1 MPRYTSQ
8 FLLLVLALGVSGP
21 ARAEIFS
28 LDQALRQAL
37 AHNPEL
43 LASGAQAQAAA
54 SRAEGARGELWPQ
67 LGLRYRARR
76 SDNPLDAFADRLN
89 TRVVDPASDF
99 TGAALNH
106 PDPSTLHATE
116 LTLSWPLYTGGRVSA
131 AIRQTDEHS
140 EAARLD
146 HERRQQLLV
155 HRTRAAYFA
164 AQAAQRG
171 AAIAEDAARAAREHA
186 GTAARLA
193 RAGRSVASDQM
204 TAELTLA
211 GNDSARE
218 QALRRRAQTLDE
230 LKLLMGLAPQAE
242 IELMPWQPPT
252 AVVAAALGELEA
264 RALESRNDLHAAR
277 AQQNAAQARIV
288 EAQAAFLPHFGVV
301 AANSWY
307 ADNAALDN
315 RSQSIMGVVSIN
327 LFSGGR
333 DRHEVGAARHQAVES
348 NARQQAL
355 EQTIRAEL
363 RAAYRDLASAQTRLA
378 IAAQTV
384 NKARANV
391 ALVKKRY
398 GEGRTIL
405 LDLLMAERL
414 LVDTRNE
421 ELNAALLV
429 KTSESA
435 LRLAD
440 GTLEL
445 PQ

>member
-1 MPRYTSQ
+1 MPRLKPQ
-8 FLLLVLALGVSGP
+8 LLMLVLAFGAGAP
-21 ARAEIFS
+21 AAAEVYS

-43 LASGAQAQAAA
+43 LASGEQVRAAV
-54 SRAEGARGELWPQ
+54 SRAAGARGALWPQ
-67 LGLRYRARR
+67 LGLRYLVRR
-76 SDNPLDAFADRLN
+76 SDNPLDAFADKLN
-89 TRVVDPASDF
+89 TRVVDPATDF

-106 PDPSTLHATE
+106 PDPSTIHATE
-116 LTLSWPLYTGGRVSA
+116 LAVSWPLYTGGRVSA
-131 AIRQTDEHS
+131 VIRQADEHS
-140 EAARLD
+140 EAARLE

-164 AQAAQRG
+164 AQAAQLG

-186 GTAARLA
+186 RTSARLA
-193 RAGRSVASDQM
+193 REGRSVASDQM

-211 GNDSARE
+211 SIESTRE
-218 QALRRRAQTLDE
+218 QALRRRAQALDG
-230 LKLLMGLAPQAE
+230 LKLLMGLAPPAE
-242 IELMPWQPPT
+242 VELMPWQPPT
-252 AVVAAALGELEA
+252 AGAASGELEA
-264 RALESRNDLHAAR
+264 RAQAARKDLQAAR
-277 AQQNAAQARIV
+277 ARQNAAQARID
-288 EAQAAFLPHFGVV
+288 EAQAAFLPQFGVV

-315 RSQSIMGVVSIN
+315 KSQSIMGVVSIN

-333 DRHEVGAARHQAVES
+333 DRHEVGAARHQAAES

-355 EQTIRAEL
+355 EQAIRAEL
-363 RAAYRDLASAQTRLA
+363 RAAHQNLASAQRRLA
-378 IAAQTV
+378 IAAQTAD
-384 NKARANV
+384 KARANV

-405 LDLLMAERL
+405 LDLLTAERL

-421 ELNAALLV
+421 ELSAALLV

>member
-1 MPRYTSQ
+1 MPRLKPQ
-8 FLLLVLALGVSGP
+8 LLLLLLAFGAGVP
-21 ARAEIFS
+21 AQAGVYD

-43 LASGAQAQAAA
+43 LASGEQAQAAV
-54 SRAEGARGELWPQ
+54 SRAGGARGALWPQ
-67 LGLRYRARR
+67 LGLRYFVRR
-76 SDNPLDAFADRLN
+76 SDSPLDAFADKLN
-89 TRVVDPASDF
+89 TRVVDPAADF

-116 LTLSWPLYTGGRVSA
+116 LAVSWPLYTGGRVSA
-131 AIRQTDEHS
+131 AIRQADEHS
-140 EAARLD
+140 EVARLEY
-146 HERRQQLLV
+146 ERRQQLLV

-164 AQAAQRG
+164 AQAAQLG
-171 AAIAEDAARAAREHA
+171 AAISADAARAAREYA
-186 GTAARLA
+186 GTGARLA
-193 RAGRSVASDQM
+193 REGRSVASDQM

-211 GNDSARE
+211 GNESARE
-218 QALRRRAQTLDE
+218 QASRRRDQALDE
-230 LKLLMGLAPQAE
+230 LKLLMGLAPQTE

-252 AVVAAALGELEA
+252 TVAAVALDELEA
-264 RALESRNDLHAAR
+264 RVLAARKDLHAAS
-277 AQQNAAQARIV
+277 AQQNAAQARID
-288 EAQAAFLPHFGVV
+288 ETQAAFLPQFGVV

-307 ADNAALDN
+307 ADNSAFDN
-315 RSQSIMGVVSIN
+315 RSQSIMGVLSIN

-333 DRHEVGAARHQAVES
+333 DRHEVGVARHQAAES
-348 NARQQAL
+348 NARRQAL
-355 EQTIRAEL
+355 EQAIRAEL
-363 RAAYRDLASAQTRLA
+363 RAAYRDLASAQARLA
-378 IAAQTV
+378 IAARTV
-384 NKARANV
+384 DKARANV

-421 ELNAALLV
+421 ELSAALLV

-435 LRLAD
+435 LQLAD

-445 PQ
+445 PR

>member
-1 MPRYTSQ
+1 MPRYKPQ
-8 FLLLVLALGVSGP
+8 LLLLVLALGAVAP
-21 ARAEIFS
+21 AMAEVYS

-43 LASGAQAQAAA
+43 LASGEQAQAAV
-54 SRAEGARGELWPQ
+54 SRAAGARGALWPQ
-67 LGLRYRARR
+67 LGLRYLARR
-76 SDNPLDAFADRLN
+76 SDNPLDTFADKLN
-89 TRVVDPASDF
+89 TRVVDPATDF
-99 TGAALNH
+99 TGAVLNH
-106 PDPSTLHATE
+106 PDPSTIHATE
-116 LTLSWPLYTGGRVSA
+116 LAVSWPLYTGGRVSA
-131 AIRQTDEHS
+131 AIRQADEHS

-155 HRTRAAYFA
+155 HRTRAAYLA
-164 AQAAQRG
+164 AQAAQLA

-186 GTAARLA
+186 GTSARLA

-211 GNDSARE
+211 SNESARE
-218 QALRRRAQTLDE
+218 QALRRRAQALDE
-230 LKLLMGLAPQAE
+230 LKLLMGLTPHAE
-242 IELMPWQPPT
+242 VELMPWQPPT
-252 AVVAAALGELEA
+252 AGAAAPLGELEV
-264 RALESRNDLHAAR
+264 RALEARKDLHAAR
-277 AQQNAAQARIV
+277 AQQNAARARID
-288 EAQAAFLPHFGVV
+288 EAQAAFLPQFGVV

-307 ADNAALDN
+307 ADNPALDN
-315 RSQSIMGVVSIN
+315 KSQSIMGVVSIN

-333 DRHEVGAARHQAVES
+333 DRHEIGAARHLATES
-348 NARQQAL
+348 NARRQAL
-355 EQTIRAEL
+355 EQAIHAEL
-363 RAAYRDLASAQTRLA
+363 RAAYQDLTSARARLR

-384 NKARANV
+384 DKARANV
-391 ALVKKRY
+391 TLVKKRY

>member
-1 MPRYTSQ
+1 M
-8 FLLLVLALGVSGP
+8 LVLVLALGVPGP
-21 ARAEIFS
+21 AMAEVYS

-37 AHNPEL
+37 THNPEL
-43 LASGAQAQAAA
+43 LASGEQAQAAV
-54 SRAEGARGELWPQ
+54 SRAAGARGELWPQ
-67 LGLRYRARR
+67 LGVRYFARR

-89 TRVVDPASDF
+89 TRTVDPASDF

-186 GTAARLA
+186 RTAARLA
-193 RAGRSVASDQM
+193 REGRSVASDQM

-230 LKLLMGLAPQAE
+230 LKLLMGLVPQAE

-252 AVVAAALGELEA
+252 VVVAAALGELEA
-264 RALESRNDLHAAR
+264 RALESRKDLHAAR
-277 AQQNAAQARIV
+277 AQQNAAQARIA
-288 EAQAAFLPHFGVV
+288 EAQAAFLPQFGVV

-307 ADNAALDN
+307 ADNVALDN
-315 RSQSIMGVVSIN
+315 RSQSIMGVMSIN

-333 DRHEVGAARHQAVES
+333 DRHEVGVARHQAAET
-348 NARQQAL
+348 NARHQAL
-355 EQTIRAEL
+355 EQAIRAEV
-363 RAAYRDLASAQTRLA
+363 RAAYQDLTSAQARLR

-384 NKARANV
+384 DKAHANV

-435 LRLAD
+435 LHLAD